1 MCAEDQRMKFCMNG
15 PRATFK
21 NRIFI
26 SSGFPVNLATSAAL
40 ATGENLLHKNMFGT
54 SRLTQWKR

>member
-1 MCAEDQRMKFCMNG
+1 MCVEDERMKFCMNG

-26 SSGFPVNLATSAAL
+26 SSGLAVNLATCAAL
-40 ATGENLLHKNMFGT
+40 ATGESLLHKNMFGT
-54 SRLTQWKR
+54 SGLKQWKR